1 MLHQCKF
8 CTYHTPVKSNLRRHI
23 QNKHGIGSIIDVLMD
38 IMTTFNYLK
47 RLRKQYRD
55 LLPQLKENKDPFF
68 NFVFEAEHFLDAK
81 SKEKLEE
88 YLIRDKKKNLK
99 LEDGC
104 DQDETNNPKNVH
116 EVIEDIEDVFSMW
129 NGKKEDCFKQCSK
142 RKIQSVCYL
151 SYLFLIL
158 F

>member
-23 QNKHGIGSIIDVLMD
+23 QNKHGNGSIIDVLMD

-88 YLIRDKKKNLK
+88 YLICDKKNLK

-104 DQDETNNPKNVH
+104 DQDDVVSNNIPTQN
-116 EVIEDIEDVFSMW
+116 EDNESFHVPT
-129 NGKKEDCFKQCSK
+129 
-142 RKIQSVCYL
+142 Y
-151 SYLFLIL
+151 
-158 F
+158 